1 MDSAQ
6 VKIVKTV
13 RVSTGRPMVPM
24 DELDTVW
31 FCPFAQPCSWVKITA
46 PVATTVAPV
55 ATTVALELV
64 PVVVLLVLMLKT
76 PLKLGRPR

>member
-1 MDSAQ
+1 MMDSAQ

-31 FCPFAQPCSWVKITA
+31 FCPFAQPCSWVKRSRKIRNEHSRA
-46 PVATTVAPV
+46 RCLRCGACSI
-55 ATTVALELV
+55 ALDCSQV
-64 PVVVLLVLMLKT
+64 PS
-76 PLKLGRPR
+76 RR